1 MMKNVYAVP
10 ASAQALMLTEAAW
23 PRVTS
28 PAPYRFNLQEA
39 PMTAKRKSE
48 VKNITSP
55 GISFPGDDLK
65 QALKP
70 IATALSEEL
79 AALLAAVMDGRKK
92 KTLDRL
98 SQALGEALPTLL
110 QRVIEDDVLADSDA
124 ARDRRATLVAALRAP
139 EIPARPQQ
147 TKSARQIPAHG
158 ADDGTDWM
166 SAAAVAR
173 LLNVSPAHVEKLSQ
187 DGKLGDV
194 DTDDNGVTRF
204 ERTAVL
210 VRYEQ
215 TKRRQQTGRQETLND
230 NDRGG
235 DTALTAGTP
244 VRQRR
249 GADRP

>member
-1 MMKNVYAVP
+1 MA
-10 ASAQALMLTEAAW
+10 
-23 PRVTS
+23 
-28 PAPYRFNLQEA
+28 
-39 PMTAKRKSE
+39 AKRKSV
-48 VKNITSP
+48 VKNIAP
-55 GISFPGDDLK
+55 KGISIPGDDLK

-110 QRVIEDDVLADSDA
+110 QRVIEDDLLAASDA
-124 ARDRRATLVAALRAP
+124 AREHRATLVAALRAR
-139 EIPARPQQ
+139 EMPATPQQ

-166 SAAAVAR
+166 SADAVAR
-173 LLNVSPAHVEKLSQ
+173 LLNVSPAQLKKLSQ

-194 DTDDNGVTRF
+194 DMDANGVTRF

-210 VRYEQ
+210 ARYEQ
-215 TKRRQQTGRQETLND
+215 MKRRQQTGRQETLND
-230 NDRGG
+230 SDQGG
-235 DTALTAGTP
+235 DTALPARTP
-244 VRQRR
+244 ARQRR
-249 GADRP
+249 GADQP

>member
-1 MMKNVYAVP
+1 
-10 ASAQALMLTEAAW
+10 MLTEAAG

-28 PAPYRFNLQEA
+28 PPRPIVNLQEA
-39 PMTAKRKSE
+39 PMAAKRKSE
-48 VKNITSP
+48 VKNIAP
-55 GISFPGDDLK
+55 AGISNPGDDLK

-98 SQALGEALPTLL
+98 SQALGEALPALL

-124 ARDRRATLVAALRAP
+124 ARERRATLVAALRAP
-139 EIPARPQQ
+139 EMPARPQQ

-158 ADDGTDWM
+158 ADDSADWM
-166 SAAAVAR
+166 SADAVAR
-173 LLNVSPAHVEKLSQ
+173 LLNVSPAHVKKLSQ
-187 DGKLGDV
+187 AGKLGDI
-194 DTDDNGVTRF
+194 DTDANGVTRF

-215 TKRRQQTGRQETLND
+215 IKRRQQTGRQETLYD
-230 NDRGG
+230 NGPAG
-235 DTALTAGTP
+235 DTAFTAGTP

-249 GADRP
+249 GTDRP